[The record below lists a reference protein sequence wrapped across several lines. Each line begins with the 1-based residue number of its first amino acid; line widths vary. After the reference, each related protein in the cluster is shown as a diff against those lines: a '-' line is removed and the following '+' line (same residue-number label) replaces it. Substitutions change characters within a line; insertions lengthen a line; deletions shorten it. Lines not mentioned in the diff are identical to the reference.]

1 MHLMI
6 ERNFLETEILLFDPS
21 IDDCDQLIHGLDNNV
36 KAIEISDETFLSIF
50 TDCLSNPSVECIHIL
65 SHGEPGCLIVSDKQI
80 DSASIVN
87 NLFKIIDPVDGLHM
101 PLLRE
106 LNFWSCNVGQGDK
119 GMKFIN
125 DLSKLTG
132 AKVSASSTPIGHK
145 NKGGN
150 WELDVMAYPQVPFN
164 KSAIENFEHTLN
176 PDKPVIVLEQEGV
189 GTSYSETVAAT
200 SDPLFIAQSAQV
212 YQTGP
217 TANIKS

>member
-1 MHLMI
+1 MSNEQI
-6 ERNFLETEILLFDPS
+6 EGETIINNF
-21 IDDCDQLIHGLDNNV
+21 
-36 KAIEISDETFLSIF
+36 
-50 TDCLSNPSVECIHIL
+50 
-65 SHGEPGCLIVSDKQI
+65 
-80 DSASIVN
+80 
-87 NLFKIIDPVDGLHM
+87 FKIIDPVDGLLM

-176 PDKPVIVLEQEGV
+176 SDKPVIVLEQGGV

-200 SDPLFIAQSAQV
+200 SDPLFIAHSAQV

-217 TANIKS
+217 TASIKSGVVTLKSAAASDKLVLPANAGGQIQATLVDASLAAITPNNTVMNSSTTSTCLFQH